1 MKFKYILAVSLC
13 LTLLT
18 VLVCPTFSKGEITL
32 DVTETMQIPTEDN
45 ASPDST
51 YDYNLGGEYFPYR
64 LRGGIENRKYYVGV
78 SSAQYVN
85 ASHNAITAWNNI
97 CEPTANYDG
106 DFEFTETTNLS
117 DAVIR
122 FWAEDVEWVSWQGQT
137 RFIMP
142 DGRVVI
148 YKRGSTLDNER
159 LDEDWIKASCV
170 YNIWYVTNYPEITH
184 LPSIACHEVG
194 HAVGLSHRLLNEYRV
209 SVMQDQEHQSPT
221 PTAID
226 GLTLS
231 IRYSTT
237 NIELNKLPDETEYTE

>member
-1 MKFKYILAVSLC
+1 MKFKHIIAVSLC

-18 VLVCPTFSKGEITL
+18 ALACPSFSDDEITL
-32 DVTETMQIPTEDN
+32 DITETIQLPTEDN
-45 ASPDST
+45 ASPDT
-51 YDYNLGGEYFPYR
+51 IYDYAMSGVWFPYR
-64 LRGGIENRKYYVGV
+64 LRGGIENRMYYVGV

-117 DAVIR
+117 NASIR
-122 FWAEDVEWVSWQGQT
+122 FWAEDEEWVTWKGQT

-142 DGRVVI
+142 DGTVI
-148 YKRGSTLDNER
+148 VYDDEDPNNNIT
-159 LDEDWIKASCV
+159 EDWIKASCV
-170 YNIWYVTNYPEITH
+170 YNTWHVRNDPEGTH

-194 HAVGLSHRLLNEYRV
+194 HAVGLAHRTISDDYV
-209 SVMQDQEHQSPT
+209 SVLQKWGRQALT
-221 PTAID
+221 PTALD

-237 NIELNKLPDETEYTE
+237 NIELNKLSDETECAE